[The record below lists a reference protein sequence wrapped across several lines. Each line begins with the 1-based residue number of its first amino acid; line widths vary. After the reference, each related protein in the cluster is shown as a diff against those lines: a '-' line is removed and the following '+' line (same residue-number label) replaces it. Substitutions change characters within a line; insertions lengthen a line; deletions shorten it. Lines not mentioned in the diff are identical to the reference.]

1 MSASITVVG
10 SIGQDPEVK
19 FFDSGKAY
27 VNFSV
32 AVGSRKKDAD
42 GNWVDGDTSWFD
54 CTVYDVQAENFA
66 NSITKG
72 TRVVVTGTQVQRKYT
87 DKDGNERTAYSIRVD
102 EVATSLKWSTVAVTR
117 NAKKGE
123 GGDASAP
130 RQASS
135 ASARPAATE
144 FFDTEP
150 F

>member
-1 MSASITVVG
+1 
-10 SIGQDPEVK
+10 
-19 FFDSGKAY
+19 
-27 VNFSV
+27 
-32 AVGSRKKDAD
+32 
-42 GNWVDGDTSWFD
+42 
-54 CTVYDVQAENFA
+54 VYEVQAENFA

-72 TRVVVTGTQVQRKYT
+72 TRVVVTGTQTQRKYT

-102 EVATSLKWSTVAVTR
+102 EVATSLKWATVEVTK
-117 NAKKGE
+117 NPKKGE
-123 GGDASAP
+123 SGEVSAP